1 MKEMTFHEI
10 VKKMNQLLGSGG
22 GGKNNAALVEQQLNQ
37 RSIQFLVDLAFKIT
51 EGFDGHFKSELLQKC
66 NQLDTINR
74 QCGNNF
80 SSDHNSRQQLSE
92 ALRNLE
98 IQINEAIISRIIQD
112 MADVGT
118 PLKQFADA
126 VTINHNDNLMKKRE
140 VLESKGQNLKLFSHR
155 LSKTAN
161 MVASANARSKRSSEN
176 LIHLSSQVQ
185 NLTPQLINAGTI
197 RMNYPDNKAADENFE
212 NLRKQYAE
220 GVHSIR
226 DLCDESME
234 TRAFLRQTE
243 EHIRRAVAASEE
255 GLRSKQTQIMVDNT
269 ALAARLSNR
278 LLMALYKESDN
289 SDDPALRKQVD
300 ASGDRLKSAITPFV
314 ENGRAVASSPNDQ
327 GLITAWRMSANK
339 LLEIVEEVAR
349 LFAELNMYGYD
360 SLNNGRQ
367 ATTPAGSSSGIAR
380 QVPIEMQQMPQAPP
394 IPPLPAQEAP
404 PPPRPPLPEEVRGP
418 PPRPPM
424 PNANTNDTDDEEGL
438 FTNEPGTNRPI
449 HVAAHGLYQEVKQW
463 DHSDNEIIAAAKKIA
478 YLMAHLSELIRGG
491 KGTKRELIACAK
503 ALADASERITE
514 LAKELARN
522 CTDKKIRTNL
532 LQVCEKIPTLGTQ
545 LRVLS
550 TVKATMMGQNMDTEE
565 DQEAMDMLVFN
576 AQKLNEAVKETV
588 RAAESASIRYAIYL
602 PIYLLF
608 TNLFH
613 FPSPMLIFCLLHFY
627 RVRSDAGFKLKWV
640 RKPAWFQ

>member
-1 MKEMTFHEI
+1 M
-10 VKKMNQLLGSGG
+10 
-22 GGKNNAALVEQQLNQ
+22 
-37 RSIQFLVDLAFKIT
+37 
-51 EGFDGHFKSELLQKC
+51 
-66 NQLDTINR
+66 NR
-74 QCGNNF
+74 QYGNNI
-80 SSDHNSRQQLSE
+80 SDQNGRQQLAE
-92 ALRNLE
+92 ALRELE

-112 MADVGT
+112 MADITT
-118 PLKQFADA
+118 PLKQFTDA
-126 VTINHNDNLMKKRE
+126 VLMNHDNLAKKRE
-140 VLESKGQNLKLFSHR
+140 ILDHKGQNLKLFSHR

-161 MVASANARSKRSSEN
+161 MVAFANARSKRSSES
-176 LIHLSSQVQ
+176 LLHLSSQVQ
-185 NLTPQLINAGTI
+185 NLNPQLINAGTI
-197 RMNYPDNKAADENFE
+197 RMNYPENKAADENFE

-220 GVHSIR
+220 GVQTIR
-226 DLCDESME
+226 DLCDESLDAR
-234 TRAFLRQTE
+234 TFLRQTE

-255 GLRSKQTQIMVDNT
+255 GLRARQPQVLVDNT

-289 SDDPALRKQVD
+289 SDDPALRRQVD
-300 ASGDRLKSAITPFV
+300 GSGDKLKSAITPFV

-327 GLITAWRMSANK
+327 SLITAWRMSANR
-339 LLEIVEEVAR
+339 LLEIVAEVTR
-349 LFAELNMYGYD
+349 LFAELNMYGLD
-360 SLNNGRQ
+360 SRNNGRQ
-367 ATTPAGSSSGIAR
+367 N
-380 QVPIEMQQMPQAPP
+380 MMPTAPELPPP
-394 IPPLPAQEAP
+394 IPPP
-404 PPPRPPLPEEVRGP
+404 PPSMSDSHSVPPRPPLPEEVRSP

-424 PNANTNDTDDEEGL
+424 PNAAGDTTDDEEGL
-438 FTNEPGTNRPI
+438 FSNDPGTNRPI

-514 LAKELARN
+514 LAKELARH

-550 TVKATMMGQNMDTEE
+550 TVKATMMGQSMDTDE

-588 RAAESASIRYAIYL
+588 RASESASI
-602 PIYLLF
+602 
-608 TNLFH
+608 
-613 FPSPMLIFCLLHFY
+613 

-640 RKPAWFQ
+640 RKQPWFQ

>member
-22 GGKNNAALVEQQLNQ
+22 GSGKNGNAALVEQQLNQ

-51 EGFDGHFKSELLQKC
+51 EGFDGHVKSELLQKC

-74 QCGNNF
+74 QCGSNL

-98 IQINEAIISRIIQD
+98 IQINEAITSRIIQD

-126 VTINHNDNLMKKRE
+126 VTLNHNDNLMKKRE

-161 MVASANARSKRSSEN
+161 MVASANARSKRSSES

-220 GVHSIR
+220 GVHTIR

-360 SLNNGRQ
+360 SMNNAAGRP
-367 ATTPAGSSSGIAR
+367 ATTQASSGIAR
-380 QVPIEMQQMPQAPP
+380 QVPVEMQQMQPQAPP

-404 PPPRPPLPEEVRGP
+404 PPPRPPLPEEIRGP

-588 RAAESASIRYAIYL
+588 RAAESASIRYTNIYL
-602 PIYLLF
+602 I
-608 TNLFH
+608 
-613 FPSPMLIFCLLHFY
+613 
-627 RVRSDAGFKLKWV
+627 
-640 RKPAWFQ
+640 